1 MSDIK
6 YGNDLGIN
14 LSTCVFI
21 GNGTSGQVYLI
32 SDRKVIKIFYN
43 ADQCKNEYEI
53 LNAVKGDKHFPEV
66 YDYKGNSMI
75 REYIDGIKLSK
86 YIRHNGLSR
95 NLSIKIIELME
106 DFKRIG
112 FKRIDMR
119 CNHIYVQQD
128 ESIRVIDPRAHFTLD
143 VPYPK
148 LLFRG
153 LKKLRVLSDFML
165 VLKETRPVLYEEWGK
180 IL

>member
-1 MSDIK
+1 
-6 YGNDLGIN
+6 
-14 LSTCVFI
+14 
-21 GNGTSGQVYLI
+21 
-32 SDRKVIKIFYN
+32 
-43 ADQCKNEYEI
+43 
-53 LNAVKGDKHFPEV
+53 
-66 YDYKGNSMI
+66 
-75 REYIDGIKLSK
+75 
-86 YIRHNGLSR
+86 
-95 NLSIKIIELME
+95 ME